1 MLNATLNSR
10 RPPSR
15 RSLELGT
22 SLVEVLVT
30 LMIVAFGL
38 LGLAGLQ
45 SKISMA
51 ESESFQR
58 SQALMALDEIM
69 ERMNANRA
77 NAAAYVVAGTVG
89 TGDAQPANCTGIA
102 QGAARDLCEWSNTL
116 KGSGE
121 VVGGNRVG
129 GMLNAVG
136 CIALVQAQNPA
147 PGVCQAGVYQVS
159 VAWQGMSAT
168 AASGLACGV
177 GAYGANDAFRRVITA
192 NVSVGTTTCF

>member
-1 MLNATLNSR
+1 MLAAIKAASR
-10 RPPSR
+10 CAR
-15 RSLELGT
+15 RTRERGV

-30 LMIVAFGL
+30 LLIVAFGL

-45 SKISMA
+45 SKISVA

-58 SQALMALDEIM
+58 SQAIMALQEIM
-69 ERMNANRA
+69 ERMDSNRA

-89 TGDAQPANCTGIA
+89 TGDTQPASCTGIA
-102 QGAARDLCEWSNTL
+102 QGPARDLCEWSNNL
-116 KGSGE
+116 KGAGE

-136 CIALVQAQNPA
+136 CIVQVQALNAA
-147 PGVCQAGVYQVS
+147 PGVCQAGIYQVS
-159 VAWQGMSAT
+159 VAWQGMSPTAT
-168 AASGLACGV
+168 PTLACGA
-177 GAYGANDAFRRVITA
+177 GAFGANDAYRRVISS